1 MTIHILILMTVKLNL
16 NFHLA
21 FPDRSRGLMSEE
33 ESSEMKDSDH
43 APHDDS
49 ESDDDLFIGP
59 PPALDDDDEDED
71 EDFEDDHRPIASF
84 MEDSDSAIM
93 PSDSADGDVTLGSP
107 GLRRAFRDDDDD
119 EEEEDD
125 VTGHHPVASRAN
137 VTPISAVRSRRNK
150 RKNFR
155 PRNIVYNATEDD
167 SPAANNDN
175 GTNNNNEDDDE
186 DEEDSGSGLPL
197 NLSSVGSEMALAA
210 AAAGLRKTLM
220 PRKHETTSSPIDLSV
235 PSSHFQRHDGGDA
248 ERRSGNLSVV
258 RPEILFGAGSK
269 LPPVSSHG
277 GMLPQMPLPP
287 MQFGPSLA
295 ALAAAASA
303 SERQAA
309 AVSMK
314 EAFQEVLKL
323 YGVPL
328 ELAEAIAKNANN
340 CTPGKAIFNTF
351 LFN

>member
-1 MTIHILILMTVKLNL
+1 MTIKIFFTFNCFV
-16 NFHLA
+16 

-43 APHDDS
+43 AAHDDS
-49 ESDDDLFIGP
+49 ESDDDLFICP

-71 EDFEDDHRPIASF
+71 EDFEDDNRPIASF
-84 MEDSDSAIM
+84 MEDSDSAM

-107 GLRRAFRDDDDD
+107 GLRRAFRDGDED

-125 VTGHHPVASRAN
+125 VISNHPEASRAN

-175 GTNNNNEDDDE
+175 GSNNNNEDDDE

-235 PSSHFQRHDGGDA
+235 PSSHFQRNDGGDA

-269 LPPVSSHG
+269 YPPVTSHG
-277 GMLPQMPLPP
+277 GMLPQIPIPP

-340 CTPGKAIFNTF
+340 CTPGKTIVK
-351 LFN
+351 LYHMYI